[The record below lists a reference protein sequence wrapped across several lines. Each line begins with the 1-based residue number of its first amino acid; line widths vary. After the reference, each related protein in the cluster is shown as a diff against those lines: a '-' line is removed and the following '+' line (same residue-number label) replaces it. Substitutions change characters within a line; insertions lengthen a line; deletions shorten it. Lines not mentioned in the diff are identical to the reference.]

1 MNSVHSGV
9 TLIVALLAVVSVTP
23 SARSG
28 DVIFE
33 LSFDG
38 PAALSPGVP
47 ATYDVVL
54 TPLEVATGGGAWGW
68 SLGIV
73 AEGLRIIEVTSEDT
87 VAGEIMRQTGFL
99 ESYTVFPLADD
110 SDALLGGVAMGGHG
124 SRALTL
130 PEDSPS
136 TILRITV
143 VGSLS
148 PGVESRTA
156 ALRFATVERPDRPGT
171 VENLINQLWVDRHVP
186 LVEDLELSVADLPFQ
201 RGDTNLDGQLN
212 ISDSI
217 FVLGFLFLGT
227 AAPPCLDA
235 ADFDDSGVLDI
246 SDGHGIN
253 VFLFVGS
260 FAPPPPGPFHC
271 AIDPTLDELPCDR
284 TLCP

>member
-1 MNSVHSGV
+1 M
-9 TLIVALLAVVSVTP
+9 
-23 SARSG
+23 
-28 DVIFE
+28 
-33 LSFDG
+33 
-38 PAALSPGVP
+38 
-47 ATYDVVL
+47 
-54 TPLEVATGGGAWGW
+54 
-68 SLGIV
+68 
-73 AEGLRIIEVTSEDT
+73 
-87 VAGEIMRQTGFL
+87 
-99 ESYTVFPLADD
+99 
-110 SDALLGGVAMGGHG
+110 
-124 SRALTL
+124 
-130 PEDSPS
+130 
-136 TILRITV
+136 
-143 VGSLS
+143 
-148 PGVESRTA
+148 
-156 ALRFATVERPDRPGT
+156 ERPDRPGT
-171 VENLINQLWVDRHVP
+171 VENLINRLWVDRHVP

-271 AIDPTLDELPCDR
+271 ATDPTLDELPCDR